1 MTGVGDL
8 TPEQLAAL
16 EADANDPEHGVA
28 AQQAAAAEA
37 GNDAEAAPCDTS
49 DAGIRSRGGYMLNDP
64 QWVAG
69 GPWNGLPESEQQGE
83 QNRRFDIVEQMKAGT
98 AFGFTADFSSLDP
111 FATDLAG
118 WFPAS
123 QAGAINLRA
132 HDSDEA
138 RIAYA
143 MQTGND
149 LATCKADP
157 TFYVAS
163 IADAQ

>member
-1 MTGVGDL
+1 MVGDL

-16 EADANDPEHGVA
+16 EADANDPESGIA
-28 AQQAAAAEA
+28 AQQAKAEA
-37 GNDAEAAPCDTS
+37 GNVDESTNPAPCDTS
-49 DAGIRSRGGYMLNDP
+49 DEAIRARGGYMLNDP

-69 GPWNGLPESEQQGE
+69 GPWNGLPAEEQQGE

-98 AFGFTADFSSLDP
+98 AFGFTADFSTLDD

-123 QAGAINLRA
+123 QAGAVNLRA
-132 HDSDEA
+132 YADDAA
-138 RIAYA
+138 RIEFAIT
-143 MQTGND
+143 TGND
-149 LATCKADP
+149 LATCVASP
-157 TFYVAS
+157 EFWVAS